1 MKSRLEQILECQIRV
16 QPHSVDHVQNIDASH
31 MANIDVNNM
40 LFLLN
45 IIGLEP
51 STLSIEA

>member
-40 LFLLN
+40 LFLL
-45 IIGLEP
+45 L
-51 STLSIEA
+51 